1 MLTFD
6 LWGERL
12 EMSQKRPYAAPT
24 FSAAVKLAEVTAQ
37 IVSGGGGDPG
47 GGDPGGGG
55 EYYP

>member
-12 EMSQKRPYAAPT
+12 EMSHFELIDQEEKRPYAAPT

-37 IVSGGGGDPG
+37 IVSGGDPDG
-47 GGDPGGGG
+47 L
-55 EYYP
+55 